1 MSRNSL
7 NVLADKLAE
16 KSGLSQIESEL
27 FIRKMFDVCH
37 QGLDADKMVK
47 MRWLG
52 TFKVT
57 SVKDR
62 ESVDVNTGERI
73 LIEGRDKISF
83 TPDNILK
90 EIVNKPFAQFETVV
104 VNEGVDFDSI
114 DKKYEDSLEDE
125 EQEREQD
132 VIRPAVDVV
141 EPLLPENAFSTESTV
156 SGVIDFLDIPETPS
170 LDAPETP
177 SEDSNVVV
185 IGEETAEI
193 SEETAEISEEKESE
207 VDTSVQESEKVMEE
221 TMESCAETVESHAET
236 VESHAETSNDLP
248 VSDSLEEP
256 KEEVV
261 ATVSDNIRKDISDDE
276 AGSDDE
282 VDSDDEADSADESA
296 SDDESDSADESD
308 SDDESDSA
316 DESDSDDE
324 EEIRRR
330 HFIIPKY
337 MVIVAS
343 ITLLLLIGG
352 FGWFAFNYGQMA
364 AQRDHLATQLAQYK
378 KGKESGMKL
387 AKVQSQEQ
395 ILQQK
400 ARQDSLRMAQASEA
414 IKAAEK
420 ADSLK
425 TIAAEKEMSEKKQ
438 KSDHILLAENKK
450 VSEKVVA
457 EKKMA
462 EQKKLDKAAEP
473 AKVTPG
479 KYDSDPRVRTGAYRI
494 VGVDQIVTVGDHQ
507 TLTTLS
513 KRYLGPGMECYIE
526 ALNGTST
533 IKSGQKIK
541 IPKLELKKKKAK

>member
-1 MSRNSL
+1 MSKNSL
-7 NVLADKLAE
+7 NGLADKLAE

-37 QGLDADKMVK
+37 QGLAADKMVK

-73 LIEGRDKISF
+73 IIEGRDKISF

-125 EQEREQD
+125 EQEREQE
-132 VIRPAVDVV
+132 VIKPAVDVV
-141 EPLLPENAFSTESTV
+141 EPLLPENSFSTESTA

-170 LDAPETP
+170 E
-177 SEDSNVVV
+177 ESNVVV
-185 IGEETAEI
+185 IG
-193 SEETAEISEEKESE
+193 EETAEISEEKESE

-221 TMESCAETVESHAET
+221 TMDSCAETVESHG
-236 VESHAETSNDLP
+236 ETSNELP

-256 KEEVV
+256 KEEF
-261 ATVSDNIRKDISDDE
+261 AANVSDNSRKDISDNE
-276 AGSDDE
+276 AE
-282 VDSDDEADSADESA
+282 SDDEA
-296 SDDESDSADESD
+296 
-308 SDDESDSA
+308 
-316 DESDSDDE
+316 
-324 EEIRRR
+324 EIRRR

-364 AQRDHLATQLAQYK
+364 AQRDHLALQLAQYK
-378 KGKESGMKL
+378 EGKESVMKF
-387 AKVQSQEQ
+387 AKVKSQEQ

-414 IKAAEK
+414 VKAAEK

-425 TIAAEKEMSEKKQ
+425 MIAAEKAMSEKNQ
-438 KSDHILLAENKK
+438 KSDHIQLADNKK

-462 EQKKLDKAAEP
+462 DQKKLDKAAEH
-473 AKVTPG
+473 AKVTSG

-507 TLTTLS
+507 TLSSLS

-526 ALNGTST
+526 ALNGNST

>member
-1 MSRNSL
+1 MSKNSL
-7 NVLADKLAE
+7 NVLAEKLVE

-37 QGLDADKMVK
+37 QGLAADKMVK

-73 LIEGRDKISF
+73 IIEGRDKISF

-125 EQEREQD
+125 EQEREQE
-132 VIRPAVDVV
+132 VIKPAVDVV
-141 EPLLPENAFSTESTV
+141 EPLLPENSFSTESTA

-170 LDAPETP
+170 E
-177 SEDSNVVV
+177 ESNVVV

-193 SEETAEISEEKESE
+193 SEEKES
-207 VDTSVQESEKVMEE
+207 VLDTSVQESEKVMEE
-221 TMESCAETVESHAET
+221 TMDSCAETVESHG
-236 VESHAETSNDLP
+236 ETSNELP

-256 KEEVV
+256 KEEF
-261 ATVSDNIRKDISDDE
+261 AANVSDNSRKDISDNE
-276 AGSDDE
+276 AE
-282 VDSDDEADSADESA
+282 SDDEA
-296 SDDESDSADESD
+296 
-308 SDDESDSA
+308 
-316 DESDSDDE
+316 
-324 EEIRRR
+324 EIRRR

-364 AQRDHLATQLAQYK
+364 AQRDHLALQLAQYK
-378 KGKESGMKL
+378 EGKESVMKF
-387 AKVQSQEQ
+387 AKIKSQEQ

-414 IKAAEK
+414 VKAAEK

-425 TIAAEKEMSEKKQ
+425 TIAAEKAMSEKNQ
-438 KSDHILLAENKK
+438 KSDHIQLADNKK

-457 EKKMA
+457 DKKMA
-462 EQKKLDKAAEP
+462 DQKKLDKAAEH
-473 AKVTPG
+473 AKVTSG

-494 VGVDQIVTVGDHQ
+494 VGVDRIVTVGDHQ
-507 TLTTLS
+507 TLSSLS

-526 ALNGTST
+526 ALNGNST